1 VFAHYCSQAPPYA
14 YAVITCKIEYSQALK
29 LRSECT
35 PKHHDCAQIAL
46 PSNKIALRLHSKTP
60 RLRSDCTPK
69 QQDCAQAAL
78 QNTTTALR
86 LHSQA
91 VRLRSDCTPKHHD
104 CAQIALPSNKI
115 ALRLHSKTPRLRSD
129 CTPKQQ
135 DCAQIALSKYRN
147 CTPTALQMT
156 KMQSQKLK
164 LRSERSLRALL
175 YASREQSDCNPIS
188 GCLAGRSERTPSVRL

>member
-1 VFAHYCSQAPPYA
+1 MFAHYCSQAPPYA

-69 QQDCAQAAL
+69 QQDCAQ
-78 QNTTTALR
+78 
-86 LHSQA
+86 
-91 VRLRSDCTPKHHD
+91 
-104 CAQIALPSNKI
+104 
-115 ALRLHSKTPRLRSD
+115 
-129 CTPKQQ
+129 
-135 DCAQIALSKYRN
+135 IALSKYRN

-156 KMQSQKLK
+156 KIAIPKIVTA
-164 LRSERSLRALL
+164 LRAI
-175 YASREQSDCNPIS
+175 ARSAVVRHCSRKQSDCVVRH
-188 GCLAGRSERTPSVRL
+188 CTPL